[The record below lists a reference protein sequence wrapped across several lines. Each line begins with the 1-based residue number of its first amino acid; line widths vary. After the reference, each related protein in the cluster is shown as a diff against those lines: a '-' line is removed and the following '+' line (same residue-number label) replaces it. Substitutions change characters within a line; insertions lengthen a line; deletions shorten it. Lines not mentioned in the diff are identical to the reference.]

1 MYDIGVRLCVIACAI
16 CDAPD
21 YPVSRKGI
29 YIMAF
34 GDKIRQ
40 IRREKGY
47 SQQKLAEK
55 TGLSLRSIQNYESNE
70 RYPNNIMIVKNIA
83 LALGVTAD
91 LLLDDGGYV
100 IEARE
105 KSGIK
110 AAHDVESML
119 TDINA
124 MFAGGDLSEEDKDKV
139 MRAIMDI
146 YWESKDINKKSRPKK
161 HSPREEL

>member
-1 MYDIGVRLCVIACAI
+1 
-16 CDAPD
+16 
-21 YPVSRKGI
+21 
-29 YIMAF
+29 MAF
-34 GDKIRQ
+34 GDNIRR

-83 LALGVTAD
+83 VALGVTAD
-91 LLLDDGGYV
+91 MLLADDGYIFDTRDKSASKPV
-100 IEARE
+100 HDIE
-105 KSGIK
+105 
-110 AAHDVESML
+110 DML
-119 TDINA
+119 ADINA

-146 YWESKDINKKSRPKK
+146 YWESKDINKRSRPTK
-161 HSPREEL
+161 HTPREDA